1 MGLELKRTTILAI
14 ALFILVSNL
23 FSSDSK
29 KPLSKTDNQ
38 AIGILENY
46 CIDCHDEETK
56 KGNFDLS
63 YFIANHEEN
72 LHLVFENLITG
83 KMPPVN
89 KQRPSQTEQEKI
101 LHWLSKKQN
110 NHSINDYRRTS
121 RHEFVYSVNDLLGV
135 RLDLAENIPEDR
147 GTNDFD
153 SNRKI
158 LLTKEALDSY
168 FSAADEM
175 LDFALPEKGFPN
187 EKIWLTNSIK
197 DSHDT
202 YSIYTQNYEDGILF
216 SWTRANNGNN
226 YSFFYDHFEPPVKG
240 WYELTFDAKKLGQF
254 DEDVSILVY
263 SGKYYF
269 ADDRPQPQRLLGVIS
284 LANKE
289 LQSHTIRAFL
299 HPGENVS
306 VHCYSKHTFR
316 QKKGRDGAFIK
327 QLKVKGPVLEKW
339 PPKSYN
345 KILDGIEISFEE
357 KKAIKA
363 PIYQTR
369 LKAIG
374 GSLSVSSE
382 QIGMEKEKMQDGSNR
397 TFWHSRFSPIV
408 AEPPHFVII
417 HNKEHKEIHGLS
429 YSKWTGGNGNGQ
441 VKAYSVYLSDDEIN
455 WGRPIIKGK
464 LDTLRSYEQKII
476 FPQKTNRSFIK
487 FEVTDA
493 VSLDGKSIASIG
505 KLDVITSVNDPT
517 LRSKISILSK
527 SEKDLKRVIR
537 NFAESAFSTDLT
549 DDNLSP
555 YYNVSLLSYRNE
567 GHFLNAVKAGL
578 KSIICSHRFL
588 LAPGEHSN
596 KYYET
601 VSKLSRILWL
611 SVPDQELLD
620 LARSANLETETIRQ
634 QIDRMLK
641 DEKSKRMIHS
651 FCSQWLNLRSFDKVS
666 PSLKLYPEYNDI
678 LNHYLPI
685 ETETFINHLIQDNLN
700 INNLI
705 HSNFAFLNQ
714 RLAQHYD
721 IKGITGQKIR
731 KVSLPEDS
739 VRGGLMTMGSIL
751 KVTAD
756 GFDTSPI
763 LRGAWISKNIVGNTL
778 SPPPENIVAIEP
790 DHSNN
795 RNLKEQIEAHKN
807 NKACYSC
814 HKSIDP
820 YGFALENFDATGKW
834 RTQYK
839 IEKPHRGTFQF
850 TLGGYYNL
858 SQRVDSSGTAEN
870 QKFDNISDLKK
881 IIISDHK
888 RIAYSFIKKFF
899 EYANGYQPS
908 LSERLDLF
916 ALIPNNPKN
925 CKTKDLITEVL
936 MYSLRER

>member
-1 MGLELKRTTILAI
+1 MKLGLKRATILAI
-14 ALFILVSNL
+14 AVFILVSNS

-29 KPLSKTDNQ
+29 NLPPETENQ
-38 AIGILENY
+38 AIEILENY
-46 CIDCHDEETK
+46 CIDCHDEETR
-56 KGNFDLS
+56 KGNFDLTD
-63 YFIANHEEN
+63 FISNREEKI
-72 LHLVFENLITG
+72 HLVFENLITG

-89 KQRPSQTEQEKI
+89 KKKPSQKEKGK
-101 LHWLSKKQN
+101 LLDWLSKKETNQ
-110 NHSINDYRRTS
+110 SINDYRRTS

-135 RLDLAENIPEDR
+135 ELDLTKNIPEDR

-168 FSAADEM
+168 FSAADKM
-175 LDFALPEKGFPN
+175 LNFALPENGFPD
-187 EKIWLTNSIK
+187 ERIWLTNSIK

-240 WYELTFDAKKLGQF
+240 WYELTFDAKKIGQF
-254 DEDVSILVY
+254 DEDISILVY

-289 LQSHTIRAFL
+289 LHSHTIRAFL
-299 HPGENVS
+299 NPGENVS

-316 QKKGRDGAFIK
+316 QKKGRNGAFIK
-327 QLKVKGPVLEKW
+327 QLKVKGPLLKQW
-339 PPKSYN
+339 PPASYD
-345 KILDGIEISFEE
+345 KILDGIQISYDE
-357 KKAIKA
+357 KKPIKT
-363 PIYQTR
+363 PIHQTR
-369 LKAIG
+369 LKAIE
-374 GSLSVSSE
+374 GSISVSSE

-397 TFWHSRFSPIV
+397 TFWHSRFNPTV

-417 HNKEHKEIHGLS
+417 HNKKHEEIHGLS

-441 VKAYSVYLSDDEIN
+441 VKAYSVYLSDNKIN
-455 WGRPIIKGK
+455 WGKPIIEGK

-476 FPQKTNRSFIK
+476 FPQKTTRPFIK

-505 KLDVITSVNDPT
+505 KLDVITSVNDPI

-537 NFAESAFSTDLT
+537 NFAESAFSTDLANE
-549 DDNLSP
+549 DLLP
-555 YYNVSLLSYRNE
+555 YYNVSLSSYRND
-567 GHFLNAVKAGL
+567 GIFLNAVKAGL

-596 KYYET
+596 KGYEIA
-601 VSKLSRILWL
+601 SKLSRILWL
-611 SVPDQELLD
+611 SVPDHELLS
-620 LARSANLETETIRQ
+620 LAKNTKLDTETIRQ

-641 DEKSKRMIHS
+641 DEKSSRMIHS

-685 ETETFINHLIQDNLN
+685 ETEAFINHLIQDNLN

-705 HSNFAFLNQ
+705 HSDFAFLNQ

-731 KVSLPEDS
+731 KISLPEDS
-739 VRGGLMTMGSIL
+739 VRGGLLTMGSIL

-790 DHSNN
+790 DHNTN
-795 RNLKEQIEAHKN
+795 RNLKEQIEAHKK
-807 NKACYSC
+807 NKTCYSC

-850 TLGGYYNL
+850 ALGGYFNL
-858 SQRVDSSGTAEN
+858 SQRVDSSGTVEN

-908 LSERLDLF
+908 LSQRLDLF

-936 MYSLRER
+936 MYSLKEQ

>member
-1 MGLELKRTTILAI
+1 MELGLKKPTILAI
-14 ALFILVSNL
+14 AVFTLVSNL

-29 KPLSKTDNQ
+29 KPISETDNQ
-38 AIGILENY
+38 AIEILENY

-63 YFIANHEEN
+63 HFIENHEGN

-89 KQRPSQTEQEKI
+89 KERPSQTEQEKI

-110 NHSINDYRRTS
+110 NHSINDYRRSS

-135 RLDLAENIPEDR
+135 RLDLAENIPQDR

-158 LLTKEALDSY
+158 LITKEMLSSY
-168 FSAADEM
+168 FSVADEM
-175 LDFALPEKGFPN
+175 LEFALPDQGFPK
-187 EKIWLTNSIK
+187 ERVWVTNKIK

-202 YSIYTQNYEDGILF
+202 YNIYTQNYEDGILF

-254 DEDVSILVY
+254 DEDVSVLVY

-316 QKKGRDGAFIK
+316 QKKGRNGAFIK

-345 KILDGIEISFEE
+345 KILDGIQISFEE
-357 KKAIKA
+357 KKPIQT

-374 GSLSVSSE
+374 GSISVSSE
-382 QIGMEKEKMQDGSNR
+382 EIGMEKEKMQDGSNR
-397 TFWHSRFSPIV
+397 TFWHSQFTPTV
-408 AEPPHFVII
+408 AKPPHFVIL
-417 HNKEHKEIHGLS
+417 NNPLEKEIDGVS
-429 YSKWTGGNGNGQ
+429 YSKLTRANNGQ
-441 VKAYSVYLSDDEIN
+441 VKSYSIFLSDDAKF
-455 WGRPIIKGK
+455 WGDPIIKGE
-464 LDTLRSYEQKII
+464 LDILRSYEQNII
-476 FPQKTNRSFIK
+476 FPNKTTKKYIK
-487 FEVTDA
+487 FLVTDA
-493 VSLDGKSIASIG
+493 ISLDGKSIASIG
-505 KLDVITSVNDPT
+505 KLDVITSVNNPT
-517 LRSKISILSK
+517 LRSNISILSK

-549 DDNLSP
+549 DEDLLP

-596 KYYET
+596 KDYEIA
-601 VSKLSRILWL
+601 SKLSRILWL
-611 SVPDQELLD
+611 SVPDQELLG
-620 LARSANLETETIRQ
+620 LARNEKLETKKIHQ

-651 FCSQWLNLRSFDKVS
+651 FCSQWLNLRSFDKVN

-685 ETETFINHLIQDNLN
+685 ETETFIDHLIQDNLN

-739 VRGGLMTMGSIL
+739 VIGGLMTMGSIL
-751 KVTAD
+751 KITAD

-778 SPPPENIVAIEP
+778 SPPPENIVTIEP

-858 SQRVDSSGTAEN
+858 SQRVDSSGTVEN

-888 RIAYSFIKKFF
+888 RIAYNFIKKFF

-916 ALIPNNPKN
+916 GLIPNNPKN

>member
-1 MGLELKRTTILAI
+1 MKLGLKRATILAI
-14 ALFILVSNL
+14 AVFILVSNS

-29 KPLSKTDNQ
+29 KLPSETENQ
-38 AIGILENY
+38 AIEILENY
-46 CIDCHDEETK
+46 CIDCHDEETR
-56 KGNFDLS
+56 KGNFDLTD
-63 YFIANHEEN
+63 FISNREEKI
-72 LHLVFENLITG
+72 HLVFENLITG

-89 KQRPSQTEQEKI
+89 KKKPSQKEKGK
-101 LHWLSKKQN
+101 LLDWLSKKETNQ
-110 NHSINDYRRTS
+110 SINDYRRTS

-135 RLDLAENIPEDR
+135 ELDLTKNIPEDR

-168 FSAADEM
+168 FSAADKM
-175 LDFALPEKGFPN
+175 LNFALPENGFPD
-187 EKIWLTNSIK
+187 ERIWLTNSIK

-240 WYELTFDAKKLGQF
+240 WYELTFDAKKIGQF
-254 DEDVSILVY
+254 DEDISILVY

-289 LQSHTIRAFL
+289 LHSHTVRAFL
-299 HPGENVS
+299 NPGENVS

-316 QKKGRDGAFIK
+316 QKKGRNGAFIK
-327 QLKVKGPVLEKW
+327 QLKVKGPLLKQW
-339 PPKSYN
+339 PPASYD
-345 KILDGIEISFEE
+345 KILDGIQISYDE
-357 KKAIKA
+357 KKPIKT
-363 PIYQTR
+363 PIHQTR
-369 LKAIG
+369 LKAIE
-374 GSLSVSSE
+374 GSISVSSE

-397 TFWHSRFSPIV
+397 TFWHSRFNPTV

-417 HNKEHKEIHGLS
+417 HNKKHEEIHGLS

-441 VKAYSVYLSDDEIN
+441 VKAYSVYLSDNKIN
-455 WGRPIIKGK
+455 WGKPIIEGK

-476 FPQKTNRSFIK
+476 FPQKTTRPFIK

-505 KLDVITSVNDPT
+505 KLDVITSVNDPI

-537 NFAESAFSTDLT
+537 NFAESAFSTDLANE
-549 DDNLSP
+549 DLLP
-555 YYNVSLLSYRNE
+555 YYNVSLSSYRND
-567 GHFLNAVKAGL
+567 GIFLNAVKAGL

-596 KYYET
+596 KGYEIA
-601 VSKLSRILWL
+601 SKLSRILWL
-611 SVPDQELLD
+611 SVPDHELLS
-620 LARSANLETETIRQ
+620 LAKNTKLDTETIRQ
-634 QIDRMLK
+634 QINRMLK
-641 DEKSKRMIHS
+641 DEKSSRMIHS

-685 ETETFINHLIQDNLN
+685 ETEAFINHLIQDNLN

-705 HSNFAFLNQ
+705 HSDFAFLNQ

-731 KVSLPEDS
+731 KISLPEDS
-739 VRGGLMTMGSIL
+739 VRGGLLTMGSIL

-790 DHSNN
+790 DHNTN
-795 RNLKEQIEAHKN
+795 RNLKEQIEAHKK
-807 NKACYSC
+807 NKTCYSC

-850 TLGGYYNL
+850 ALGGYFNL
-858 SQRVDSSGTAEN
+858 SQRVDSSGTVEN

-908 LSERLDLF
+908 LSQRLDLF

-936 MYSLRER
+936 MYSLKEQ